1 MALSSP
7 LRRIALCRT
16 EISPEAQESVAQVL
30 ASGWVT
36 TGPRVEEFE
45 KDFAAYVGA
54 DHAIAVSSCT
64 AAIELS
70 LQALNLP
77 EGSRVMTS
85 AITFCGAVTAIVH
98 AGLEPILVDVNPT
111 TCMPDE
117 HTIADAVRKWGP
129 PDALIVTHFAG
140 HPAPVERLAAAA
152 QLPLD
157 LVIEDAAHALATYVG
172 DKAVGTIS
180 AATCFSFY
188 ASKNLPIGEGGMIT
202 TSDPEL
208 ADKVRQTRL
217 HGMSRDAWKRYM
229 PGSSWRY
236 DVEEPGL
243 KANMTDIQAAIGSAQ
258 LQHLPRWQEQRDLIA
273 ERYTQ
278 RLSGIEHLCLPP
290 LALEGR
296 HAWHLYVVRV
306 GKQFGMSRDEFMD
319 ELAQRGIGCS
329 VHFIPIHH
337 LSHYRYLARPYSGAL
352 PNADAVFDEIVS
364 LPLHPGLTYE
374 DVDYIADQIADL
386 AAEGGTR
393 EPDEPIALVDVRR
406 PVARRSENGKRA
418 TM

>member
-1 MALSSP
+1 MTLSSP

-16 EISPEAQESVAQVL
+16 EICPEAQESVAQVL
-30 ASGWVT
+30 SSGWVT
-36 TGPRVEEFE
+36 TGPRVETFE
-45 KDFAAYVGA
+45 NDFAEYVGS

-64 AAIELS
+64 AALELS
-70 LQALNLP
+70 LLALRLP
-77 EGSRVMTS
+77 QGARVMTS
-85 AITFCGAVTAIVH
+85 AITFCGAVNAIVH
-98 AGLEPILVDVNPT
+98 AGLEPILVDVNRE

-117 HTIADAVRKWGP
+117 HTVAAAVRKWGV
-129 PDALIVTHFAG
+129 PDAMIVTHFAG

-172 DKAVGTIS
+172 DRAVGTIS

-188 ASKNLPIGEGGMIT
+188 ASKNLPIGEGGMLT
-202 TSDPEL
+202 TSDSEL
-208 ADKVRQTRL
+208 ADLVRQTRL

-229 PGSSWRY
+229 PGSSWSY

-258 LQHLPRWQEQRDLIA
+258 LQHLPRWQEQRERIA
-273 ERYTQ
+273 ERYTR
-278 RLSGIEHLCLPP
+278 RLAAIENLQIPP
-290 LALEGR
+290 IALNGR

-306 GKQFGMSRDEFMD
+306 CENFGLSRDEFMAA
-319 ELAQRGIGCS
+319 LAQRGIGCS

-337 LSHYRYLARPYSGAL
+337 LSHYRYLAEPYSGAL
-352 PNADAVFDEIVS
+352 PNADAVFQQVVS
-364 LPLHPGLTYE
+364 LPLHPGLTE
-374 DVDYIADQIADL
+374 DDVDYIADQIEDL
-386 AAEGGTR
+386 AAINSNTR
-393 EPDEPIALVDVRR
+393 RLSTLSLVDVRR
-406 PVARRSENGKRA
+406 PPLHTNGDKRA